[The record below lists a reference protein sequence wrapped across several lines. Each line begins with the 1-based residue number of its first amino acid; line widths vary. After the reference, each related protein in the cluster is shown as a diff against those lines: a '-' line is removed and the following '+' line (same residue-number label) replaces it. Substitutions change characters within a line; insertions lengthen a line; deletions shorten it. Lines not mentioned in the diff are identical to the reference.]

1 MPILQDTHRS
11 VCVNDECLCCRIRA
25 SLVVDS
31 VIIPVVGV
39 DAAIRGF
46 HLVGTSDEIAIGS
59 ANDLR
64 VHDELSPAN
73 LLLDRRQAR

>member
-11 VCVNDECLCCRIRA
+11 VCVNDECLCCRIRV

-31 VIIPVVGV
+31 VVIPIVRV
-39 DAAIRGF
+39 DAAADCLDI
-46 HLVGTSDEIAIGS
+46 VGACQEIAIGIKD
-59 ANDLR
+59 DLR

-73 LLLDRRQAR
+73 LLLDRRQAH